1 MLKREQGFHIGL
13 PYRGVQG
20 DEPRG
25 GTWGMTRTTKAELKP
40 QASLDDGM
48 LLHCAPPISKD

>member
-1 MLKREQGFHIGL
+1 MLKREQGL
-13 PYRGVQG
+13 LYREVQG
-20 DEPRG
+20 GEPVG
-25 GTWGMTRTTKAELKP
+25 GTQEMTRTSTAELKP